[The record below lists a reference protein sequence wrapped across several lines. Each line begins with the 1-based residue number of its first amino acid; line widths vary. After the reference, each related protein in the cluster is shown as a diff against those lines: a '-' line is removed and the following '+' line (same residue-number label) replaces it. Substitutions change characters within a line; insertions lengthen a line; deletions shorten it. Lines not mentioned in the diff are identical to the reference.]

1 MQQNAIQKNTFFL
14 FFSKKHYICGVKN
27 EEYYVRKTK
36 ADIINKLR

>member
-1 MQQNAIQKNTFFL
+1 MQFKKTLFSYFFQKNTIFVAL
-14 FFSKKHYICGVKN
+14 KN